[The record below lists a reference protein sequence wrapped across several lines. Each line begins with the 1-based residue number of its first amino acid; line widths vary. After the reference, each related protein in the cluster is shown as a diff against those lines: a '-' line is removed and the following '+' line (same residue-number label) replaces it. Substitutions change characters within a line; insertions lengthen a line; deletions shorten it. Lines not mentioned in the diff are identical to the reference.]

1 MRKNTVGEVG
11 DGAPAIVDD
20 PQAEARDATVPLSDD
35 LVIGARPLATYLF
48 GDADKA
54 RKVYPLRKEL
64 GLFNVGGQIAGL
76 KSKLRQ
82 RIEQKAAGA
91 FDADAA

>member
-1 MRKNTVGEVG
+1 MRKNTVAKVG
-11 DGAPAIVDD
+11 DGASAIVDD
-20 PQAEARDATVPLSDD
+20 PQPEAPLSED

-54 RKVYPLRKEL
+54 RKIYPLRKEL

-82 RIEQKAAGA
+82 RIEQKAAGV
-91 FDADAA
+91 DVDAA

>member
-1 MRKNTVGEVG
+1 MRKNPIAKVHG
-11 DGAPAIVDD
+11 GAPAIVDD
-20 PQAEARDATVPLSDD
+20 PQLKARNAAAPLADD
-35 LVIGARPLATYLF
+35 LVIGAGPLARYLF

-76 KSKLRQ
+76 KSKLRE
-82 RIEQKAAGA
+82 RIEAKAAGV
-91 FDADAA
+91 FDVDAA